1 MTQSYQTQPA
11 QKEDLTGLIERITFH
26 NQDTGFFV
34 IKAKVKGHRDLITLV
49 GSSQTVSVGEYFKA
63 EGFWFQDKSYGRQ
76 FRTQSILSHPPT
88 TLEGIIKYLSS
99 GLIKGI
105 GPTYGKRLVDA
116 FGEEVFEVIEETPQK
131 LKEIEG
137 IGEKRGKIITEGWAE
152 QKQIREIMV
161 FLHAHG
167 ISTARAVR
175 IYKTYGDRSIHIL
188 KTNPYKLAQ
197 DIKGIGFL
205 SADKIASSL
214 GIEKESP
221 ERIKAG
227 LAHIVLS
234 GLDNGLCGLPTER
247 LIAETTKLLEIE
259 SEKVSLGL
267 EQELLTEALIEF
279 IHAETDRKIC
289 YAPVIY
295 HTEKAIALKFK
306 RLWQTADPI
315 SIDPV
320 KALEWVQTQI
330 EFDLSN
336 SQLDALETAIQSK
349 ICVITGGPGVGK
361 TTLVK
366 CLLKILSIKVPT
378 IHLVAPTGRAAKRL
392 SESTGEEAST
402 LHKLLSFSPKLGGFK
417 YNEDNKLKG
426 DVFIID
432 ESSMIDI
439 FLLHSFLKAIPEDA
453 RLYFIGD
460 IDQLPSVGPGQTLR
474 DMIDSHMLPVVR
486 LTEIF
491 RQGKGSRITLN
502 AHRINQGRMPI
513 NEEGNKPSDF
523 DFIASESPEEGLDL
537 ILKYM
542 TAQNKAGSHAPK
554 AQILTPMKSG
564 ILGTRNLNTELQK
577 TLNPNKAPSTIIFG
591 QTYLIGDPV
600 IQMSNNYDKDV
611 YNGDIGTIVQIDP
624 NSKEVT
630 ISYEGRDVSYDFGE
644 MDQVDLSYAMTIHKS
659 QGSEFPIVILPL
671 FISHYKLLMRNLIYT
686 GITRGKQKV
695 IVIGQKK
702 AIYLGISNNSHLERY
717 SLLKYWL
724 EVV

>member
-1 MTQSYQTQPA
+1 MTRSCQIQQTP
-11 QKEDLTGLIERITFH
+11 KEELTGLIERITFH

-34 IKAKVKGHRDLITLV
+34 IKAKVRGHRDLITLV

-63 EGFWFQDKSYGRQ
+63 EGFWFHDKSYGRQ

-88 TLEGIIKYLSS
+88 TIEGIIKYLSS

-116 FGEEVFEVIEETPQK
+116 FGQDVFNVIEQTPQK

-137 IGEKRGKIITEGWAE
+137 IGEKRGQIITKGWAE

-161 FLHAHG
+161 FLHAHE

-205 SADKIASSL
+205 SADKIAASL
-214 GIEKESP
+214 GIAKESP

-227 LAHIVLS
+227 LAHVVLS

-247 LIAETTKLLEIE
+247 LITETTKLLEIE

-267 EQELLTEALIEF
+267 EQELLTEGLIEF
-279 IHAETDRKIC
+279 IHAATDRKIC

-295 HTEKAIALKFK
+295 HTEKAIALKLK
-306 RLWQTADPI
+306 RLWQERDPI
-315 SIDPV
+315 SIDSS
-320 KALEWVQTQI
+320 KAIEWVQTQVS
-330 EFDLSN
+330 FDLSN
-336 SQLDALETAIQSK
+336 SQLDALETAIKSK
-349 ICVITGGPGVGK
+349 MCVITGGPGVGK

-366 CLLKILSIKVPT
+366 CLLKILSIKAST

-392 SESTGEEAST
+392 SESTGKEAST
-402 LHKLLSFSPKLGGFK
+402 LHKLLSFSPKVGGFK

-426 DVFIID
+426 EVFIID

-460 IDQLPSVGPGQTLR
+460 VDQLPSVGPGQTLK
-474 DMIDSHMLPVVR
+474 DMIDSRMLPVVR

-491 RQGKGSRITLN
+491 RQGKDSRITLN
-502 AHRINQGRMPI
+502 AHRINQGQMPM
-513 NEEGNKPSDF
+513 NEEGSKPSDF
-523 DFIASESPEEGLDL
+523 NFIASERPEEGLDL

-564 ILGTRNLNTELQK
+564 ILGTRNLNTALQK
-577 TLNPNKAPSTIIFG
+577 ALNPNKSPSTIIFG

-671 FISHYKLLMRNLIYT
+671 FMSHYKLLMRNLIYT

-702 AIYLGISNNSHLERY
+702 AMYLGIKSNQSLERY

-724 EVV
+724 EAI